1 MKLNHLFAASLLI
14 VMISCKSKTA
24 FDYSEAIVKM
34 EAELST
40 DIASADQKVS
50 EYLEAKEKDNAIL
63 MSREM
68 ELLAEEKL
76 KEIKDMKAPD
86 VEEADNFKKAAIRY
100 FSYVKSIYSSFK
112 KYTMAATDQEKEAE
126 RKKLSKIIAEKKI
139 ITEHMKEAQRK
150 FAAANDFYIGKVN
163 GGEQ

>member
-14 VMISCKSKTA
+14 AMISCKSKTA

-34 EAELST
+34 ETELSA
-40 DIASADQKVS
+40 DIANADQKVS
-50 EYLEAKEKDNAIL
+50 EYLEAKKKDSAIL

-68 ELLAEEKL
+68 ELLAEKKL
-76 KEIKDMKAPD
+76 IELQEMKAPD
-86 VEEADNFKKAAIRY
+86 VKEAENFKKAAIRY

-112 KYTMAATDQEKEAE
+112 KYTMAATDREREAE

-139 ITEHMKEAQRK
+139 ITEYMQQAQRK
-150 FAAANDFYIGKVN
+150 FAAANDFYIGTVSN
-163 GGEQ
+163 GE